1 MMEGW
6 GKTVGITP
14 SSRVRFRCQ
23 GCGKCCLRVKEGVP
37 VDSQD
42 AFRIA
47 KYLRDHG
54 EDILC
59 TDDFLARYAEP
70 VLLDEYGYFVYMLKT
85 VGEENAC
92 IFLKDNR
99 CTIHDENPRACRL
112 YPFVVNPDPRGLHSY
127 LLSREY
133 PHHFTGPVVQ
143 TKSWMKKRFPK
154 EDRLFLQTDF
164 GGAKTL
170 ADLLRKIPERNRTQ
184 AVMHFL
190 RLKYSEY
197 DLDQPF
203 LDQYR
208 RNQDKLI
215 AILNRMAE
223 ENK

>member
-42 AFRIA
+42 VFRMT

-70 VLLDEYGYFVYMLKT
+70 VLLDECGYFVYMLKT

-170 ADLLRKIPERNRTQ
+170 ADLLGKIPERNRTQ

>member
-42 AFRIA
+42 VFRMT

-70 VLLDEYGYFVYMLKT
+70 VLLDECGYFVYMLKT

-154 EDRLFLQTDF
+154 EDRLFLQNDF

>member
-42 AFRIA
+42 VFRMA
-47 KYLRDHG
+47 KYLRDKG
-54 EDILC
+54 ENILC
-59 TDDFLARYAEP
+59 TDDFLVQYAEP
-70 VLLDEYGYFVYMLKT
+70 VLLDDCGYFVYMLKT

-92 IFLKDNR
+92 VFLNDNR
-99 CTIHDENPRACRL
+99 CTIHEENPRACRL

-133 PHHFTGPVVQ
+133 PHHFTGPVVL
-143 TKSWMKKRFPK
+143 TKSWMKKRFPQ
-154 EDRLFLQTDF
+154 EDRKFLQTDF
-164 GGAKTL
+164 GGAKTI
-170 ADLLRKIPERNRTQ
+170 ADLLRKIPERNQTQ
-184 AVMHFL
+184 ALLHFH
-190 RLKYSEY
+190 RLKYSEF

-203 LDQYR
+203 LEQFYR
-208 RNQDKLI
+208 NHDKLI
-215 AILNRMAE
+215 AILTRMAE
-223 ENK
+223 QKQ

>member
-1 MMEGW
+1 MEGW

-14 SSRVRFRCQ
+14 SSRVKFRCQ

-42 AFRIA
+42 VFRMA
-47 KYLRDHG
+47 KYLRDKG

-59 TDDFLARYAEP
+59 PDDFLARYAEP
-70 VLLDEYGYFVYMLKT
+70 VLLDECGYFVYMLKT

-164 GGAKTL
+164 GGAKDI
-170 ADLLRKIPERNRTQ
+170 AELLRKIPERNRTQ

-208 RNQDKLI
+208 RNQEKLL

>member
-42 AFRIA
+42 AFRMA
-47 KYLRDHG
+47 KYLRDKG
-54 EDILC
+54 ENILC
-59 TDDFLARYAEP
+59 TDDFLVQYAEP
-70 VLLDEYGYFVYMLKT
+70 VLLDDCGYFVYMLKT

-92 IFLKDNR
+92 VFLKDNR
-99 CTIHDENPRACRL
+99 CTIHEETPRACRL

-133 PHHFTGPVVQ
+133 PHHFTGPVVL
-143 TKSWMKKRFPK
+143 TKSWMKKRFPQ
-154 EDRLFLQTDF
+154 EDRKFLQTDF
-164 GGAKTL
+164 GGAKTI
-170 ADLLRKIPERNRTQ
+170 ADLLRKIPERNQTQ
-184 AVMHFL
+184 ALLHFH
-190 RLKYSEY
+190 RLKHSEF

-203 LDQYR
+203 LEQFYR
-208 RNQDKLI
+208 NHDKLI
-215 AILNRMAE
+215 AILTRMAE
-223 ENK
+223 QKQ

>member
-1 MMEGW
+1 MEGW

-42 AFRIA
+42 VFRMA
-47 KYLRDHG
+47 KYLRDKG

-59 TDDFLARYAEP
+59 PDDFLARYAEP
-70 VLLDEYGYFVYMLKT
+70 VLLDECGYFVYMLKT

-164 GGAKTL
+164 GGAKDI
-170 ADLLRKIPERNRTQ
+170 AELLRKIPERNRTQ

-208 RNQDKLI
+208 RNQEKLL

>member
-14 SSRVRFRCQ
+14 SSRVKFRCQ

-42 AFRIA
+42 VFRMA
-47 KYLRDHG
+47 KYLRDKG

-59 TDDFLARYAEP
+59 PDDFLARYAEP
-70 VLLDEYGYFVYMLKT
+70 VLLDECGYFVYMLKT

-208 RNQDKLI
+208 RNQEKLL

>member
-1 MMEGW
+1 M
-6 GKTVGITP
+6 
-14 SSRVRFRCQ
+14 
-23 GCGKCCLRVKEGVP
+23 P

-42 AFRIA
+42 VFRMT

-70 VLLDEYGYFVYMLKT
+70 VLLDECGYFVYMLKT

-197 DLDQPF
+197 DVDQPF

>member
-14 SSRVRFRCQ
+14 SSRVKFRCQ

-42 AFRIA
+42 VFRMA
-47 KYLRDHG
+47 KYLRDKG

-59 TDDFLARYAEP
+59 PDDFLARYAEP
-70 VLLDEYGYFVYMLKT
+70 VLLDECGYFVYMHKT

-164 GGAKTL
+164 GGAKDI
-170 ADLLRKIPERNRTQ
+170 AELLHKIPERNRTQ

-208 RNQDKLI
+208 RNQEKLL

>member
-70 VLLDEYGYFVYMLKT
+70 VLLDECGYFVYMLKT

-143 TKSWMKKRFPK
+143 TKFWMKKRFPK

>member
-70 VLLDEYGYFVYMLKT
+70 VLLDECGYFVYMLKT

-164 GGAKTL
+164 GGAKDI
-170 ADLLRKIPERNRTQ
+170 AELLRKIPERNRTQ

>member
-1 MMEGW
+1 M
-6 GKTVGITP
+6 
-14 SSRVRFRCQ
+14 SNHH
-23 GCGKCCLRVKEGVP
+23 
-37 VDSQD
+37 
-42 AFRIA
+42 
-47 KYLRDHG
+47 Y
-54 EDILC
+54 
-59 TDDFLARYAEP
+59 FLAAY
-70 VLLDEYGYFVYMLKT
+70 D
-85 VGEENAC
+85 
-92 IFLKDNR
+92 
-99 CTIHDENPRACRL
+99 
-112 YPFVVNPDPRGLHSY
+112 LHSVKNR
-127 LLSREY
+127 L
-133 PHHFTGPVVQ
+133 Q
-143 TKSWMKKRFPK
+143 

>member
-42 AFRIA
+42 VFRMT

-70 VLLDEYGYFVYMLKT
+70 VLLDECGYFVYMLKT

-170 ADLLRKIPERNRTQ
+170 ADLLRKIPDRNRTQ

>member
-14 SSRVRFRCQ
+14 SSRVKFRCQ

-42 AFRIA
+42 VFRMA
-47 KYLRDHG
+47 KYLRDKG

-59 TDDFLARYAEP
+59 PDDFLARYAEP
-70 VLLDEYGYFVYMLKT
+70 VLLDECGYFVYMLKT

-164 GGAKTL
+164 GGAKDI
-170 ADLLRKIPERNRTQ
+170 AELLRKIPERNRTQ

-208 RNQDKLI
+208 RNQEKLL

>member
-23 GCGKCCLRVKEGVP
+23 GCGKCCLWVKEGVP

-42 AFRIA
+42 VFRMT

-70 VLLDEYGYFVYMLKT
+70 VLLDECGYFVYMLKT

-92 IFLKDNR
+92 IILKDNR

>member
-1 MMEGW
+1 MEGW

-42 AFRIA
+42 VFRMA
-47 KYLRDHG
+47 KYLRDKG

-59 TDDFLARYAEP
+59 PDDFLARYAEP
-70 VLLDEYGYFVYMLKT
+70 VLLDECGYFVYMLKT

-164 GGAKTL
+164 GGAKDI
-170 ADLLRKIPERNRTQ
+170 AELLRKIPERNRTQ

>member
-42 AFRIA
+42 VFRMT

-70 VLLDEYGYFVYMLKT
+70 VLLDECGYFVYMLKT

-164 GGAKTL
+164 GGAKDI
-170 ADLLRKIPERNRTQ
+170 AELLHKIPERNRTQ

-208 RNQDKLI
+208 RNQEKLL

>member
-1 MMEGW
+1 MEGW

-42 AFRIA
+42 VFRMT

-70 VLLDEYGYFVYMLKT
+70 VLLDECGYFVYMLKT

-164 GGAKTL
+164 GGAKDI
-170 ADLLRKIPERNRTQ
+170 AELLRKIPERNRTQ

-208 RNQDKLI
+208 RNQEKLL

>member
-1 MMEGW
+1 MEGW

-42 AFRIA
+42 VFRMT

-70 VLLDEYGYFVYMLKT
+70 VLLDECGYFVYMLKT

>member
-1 MMEGW
+1 MMDGW

-42 AFRIA
+42 VFRMT

-70 VLLDEYGYFVYMLKT
+70 VLLDECGYFVYMLKT

>member
-14 SSRVRFRCQ
+14 SSRVKFRCQ

-42 AFRIA
+42 VFRMA
-47 KYLRDHG
+47 KYLRDKG

-59 TDDFLARYAEP
+59 PDGFLARYAEP
-70 VLLDEYGYFVYMLKT
+70 VLLDECGYFVYMLKI

-164 GGAKTL
+164 GGAKDI
-170 ADLLRKIPERNRTQ
+170 AELLRKIPERNRTQ

-208 RNQDKLI
+208 RNQEKLL

>member
-14 SSRVRFRCQ
+14 SSRVKFRCQ

-42 AFRIA
+42 VFRMA
-47 KYLRDHG
+47 KYLRDKG

-59 TDDFLARYAEP
+59 PDDFLARYAEP
-70 VLLDEYGYFVYMLKT
+70 VLLDECGYFVYMLKT
-85 VGEENAC
+85 VGQENAC

-164 GGAKTL
+164 EGAKDI

-208 RNQDKLI
+208 RNQDKLL

>member
-1 MMEGW
+1 MEGW

-42 AFRIA
+42 VFRMT

-70 VLLDEYGYFVYMLKT
+70 VLLDECGYFVYMLKT

-99 CTIHDENPRACRL
+99 CPIHDENPRACRL

>member
-14 SSRVRFRCQ
+14 SARVRFRCQ

-37 VDSQD
+37 VDSLD
-42 AFRIA
+42 MFRMA
-47 KYLRDHG
+47 KHLRDKG
-54 EDILC
+54 ENILC
-59 TDDFLARYAEP
+59 TDDFLALYAEP
-70 VLLDEYGYFVYMLKT
+70 VLLDECGYFVYMLKT

-99 CTIHDENPRACRL
+99 CTTHDEKPRACRL
-112 YPFVVNPDPRGLHSY
+112 YPFVVNPDADGNHSF

-143 TKSWMKKRFPK
+143 TKSWMKKHFPQ
-154 EDRLFLQTDF
+154 EDRRFLQMDF
-164 GGAKTL
+164 WGAKRI

-184 AVMHFL
+184 AVLHFH
-190 RLKYSEY
+190 RLKYSEF

-203 LDQYR
+203 LEQYR
-208 RNQDKLI
+208 SNQDKLI
-215 AILNRMAE
+215 AILTRMANE
-223 ENK
+223 TI

>member
-42 AFRIA
+42 VFRMA
-47 KYLRDHG
+47 KYLRDKG

-70 VLLDEYGYFVYMLKT
+70 VLLDECGYFVYMLKT

>member
-14 SSRVRFRCQ
+14 SSRVKFRCQ

-42 AFRIA
+42 VFRMA
-47 KYLRDHG
+47 KYLRDKG

-59 TDDFLARYAEP
+59 PDDFLARYAEP
-70 VLLDEYGYFVYMLKT
+70 VLLDECGYFVYMLKT

-127 LLSREY
+127 LLSSEY

-164 GGAKTL
+164 GGAKDI

-208 RNQDKLI
+208 RNQEKLL

>member
-1 MMEGW
+1 MEGW

-42 AFRIA
+42 VFRMT

-70 VLLDEYGYFVYMLKT
+70 VLLDECGYFVYMLKT

-164 GGAKTL
+164 GGAKDI
-170 ADLLRKIPERNRTQ
+170 AELLRKIPERNRTQ

>member
-42 AFRIA
+42 VFRMT

-70 VLLDEYGYFVYMLKT
+70 VLLDECGYFVYMLKT

-164 GGAKTL
+164 GGAKDI
-170 ADLLRKIPERNRTQ
+170 AELLRKIPERNRTQ

-208 RNQDKLI
+208 RNQEKLL

>member
-1 MMEGW
+1 MEGW

-14 SSRVRFRCQ
+14 SSRVRFRCK

-42 AFRIA
+42 VFRIA
-47 KYLRDHG
+47 KYLRDHD

-70 VLLDEYGYFVYMLKT
+70 VLLDECGYFVYMLKT

-92 IFLKDNR
+92 VFLKDNR

-164 GGAKTL
+164 GGAKDI

>member
-14 SSRVRFRCQ
+14 SSRVKFRCQ

-42 AFRIA
+42 VFRRT

-70 VLLDEYGYFVYMLKT
+70 VLLDECGYFVYMLKT

>member
-42 AFRIA
+42 VFRMT

-70 VLLDEYGYFVYMLKT
+70 VLLDECGYFVYMLKT

-92 IFLKDNR
+92 VFLKDNR

-215 AILNRMAE
+215 AMLNRMAE

>member
-1 MMEGW
+1 MIEGW

-42 AFRIA
+42 VFRMT

-70 VLLDEYGYFVYMLKT
+70 VLLDECGYFVYMLKA

-127 LLSREY
+127 LLSSEY

-164 GGAKTL
+164 GGAKDI

-208 RNQDKLI
+208 RNQEKLL

>member
-14 SSRVRFRCQ
+14 SSRVKFRCQ

-42 AFRIA
+42 VFRMA
-47 KYLRDHG
+47 KYLRDKG

-59 TDDFLARYAEP
+59 PDDFLARYAEP
-70 VLLDEYGYFVYMLKT
+70 VLLDECGYFVYMLKT

-164 GGAKTL
+164 GGAKDI
-170 ADLLRKIPERNRTQ
+170 AELLHKIPERNRTQ

-208 RNQDKLI
+208 RNQEKLL

>member
-1 MMEGW
+1 MEGW

-14 SSRVRFRCQ
+14 SSRVKFRCQ

-42 AFRIA
+42 VFRMA
-47 KYLRDHG
+47 KYLRDKG

-59 TDDFLARYAEP
+59 PDDFLARYAEP
-70 VLLDEYGYFVYMLKT
+70 VLLDECGYFVYMLKT

-164 GGAKTL
+164 GGAKDI
-170 ADLLRKIPERNRTQ
+170 AELLRKIPERNRTQ

>member
-42 AFRIA
+42 VFRMT

-70 VLLDEYGYFVYMLKT
+70 VLLDECGYFVYMLKT

-203 LDQYR
+203 LDQYC

>member
-42 AFRIA
+42 VFRMT

-70 VLLDEYGYFVYMLKT
+70 VLLDECGYFVYMLKT

-197 DLDQPF
+197 DLYQPF